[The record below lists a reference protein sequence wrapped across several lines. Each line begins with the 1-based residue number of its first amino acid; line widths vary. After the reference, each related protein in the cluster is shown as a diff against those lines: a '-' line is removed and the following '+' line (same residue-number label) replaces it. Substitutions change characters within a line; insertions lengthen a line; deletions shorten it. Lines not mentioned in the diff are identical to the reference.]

1 MGKDESKVKK
11 PHFTPD
17 QRWRFAR
24 IQRFLRNCKAR
35 LVAISNSPLDWAW
48 WAAAVDSGLILT
60 TERIGD
66 QSTPAGSLFR
76 SVGPFDELDKAKV
89 AARAD
94 YDALEQSV
102 RRLMGSPQEAD
113 WRARFGRLFELEGE
127 RA

>member
-1 MGKDESKVKK
+1 MKHRK
-11 PHFTPD
+11 PHFTPE
-17 QRWRFAR
+17 QR
-24 IQRFLRNCKAR
+24 QRFDRIRDFLEQCKAR

-76 SVGPFDELDKAKV
+76 SVGPFDELDKAKT

-94 YDALEQSV
+94 YDALEASV
-102 RRLMGSPQEAD
+102 KRLIGSPQEAE
-113 WRARFGRLFELEGE
+113 RRERFGRLFELEAE